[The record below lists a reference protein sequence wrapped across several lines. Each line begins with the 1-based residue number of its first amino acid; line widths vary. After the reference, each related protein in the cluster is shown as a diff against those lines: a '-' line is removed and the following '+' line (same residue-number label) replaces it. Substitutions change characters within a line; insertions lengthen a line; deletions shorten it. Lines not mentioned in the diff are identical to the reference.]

1 MAVKKI
7 RYIPD
12 TVTDVMMHG
21 HDSDKTERIIFP
33 ISRYG
38 NILNAPTVTGEDIV
52 TYGAPF
58 HLLEH
63 DEVELTEGEIRRLC
77 GRIV

>member
-1 MAVKKI
+1 MANRRI

-12 TVTDVMMHG
+12 SVTDILMHG
-21 HDSDKTERIIFP
+21 HDSDRTERILMP
-33 ISRYG
+33 ITRYG
-38 NILNAPTVTGEDIV
+38 ALLCAPTIVSEDIN

-58 HLLEH
+58 HLLET
-63 DEVELTEGEIRRLC
+63 DEVEMSEEEIRNLC

>member
-1 MAVKKI
+1 MAVNKI

-12 TVTDVMMHG
+12 SVTDIMMHG

-33 ISRYG
+33 ITRYY
-38 NILNAPTVTGEDIV
+38 NILNAPTVTGEDIN

-58 HLLEH
+58 HLLEY
-63 DEVELTEGEIRRLC
+63 DSVDLSEGEIRRLC